1 MTDATVA
8 LGYLRPESQLA
19 GDIALSRKAAADAI
33 GPLADALDSSPEETA
48 AGILAVEVSSIE
60 RAVRT
65 LVAGRGIDM
74 RDYALCVFGGAGP
87 LLASQVARALEAR
100 EVVIPPHP
108 GLLCAIGLLV
118 ADLSRVFSETR
129 MLPLDEKGWRQGQKV
144 LGQLLEDSLDWHR
157 RTGLQGTELG
167 LADAVE
173 MRYEGQN
180 YEITVELPHPHPTSE
195 QRCARLS
202 RSATGTSTTSPSSD
216 RSTSSLGA

>member
-1 MTDATVA
+1 
-8 LGYLRPESQLA
+8 
-19 GDIALSRKAAADAI
+19 
-33 GPLADALDSSPEETA
+33 
-48 AGILAVEVSSIE
+48 
-60 RAVRT
+60 
-65 LVAGRGIDM
+65 
-74 RDYALCVFGGAGP
+74 
-87 LLASQVARALEAR
+87 
-100 EVVIPPHP
+100 
-108 GLLCAIGLLV
+108 
-118 ADLSRVFSETR
+118 